1 MVLNETIIYRI
12 KISWQ
17 IPFLPTTQKLTQTYS
32 PTWDEKG
39 LYMISAFFK
48 NIIPI
53 KHQQSKLQLINFLL
67 ELSLG

>member
-17 IPFLPTTQKLTQTYS
+17 IPFLLTALKLTHACS

-39 LYMISAFFK
+39 LYVRCDT
-48 NIIPI
+48 
-53 KHQQSKLQLINFLL
+53 
-67 ELSLG
+67 

>member
-17 IPFLPTTQKLTQTYS
+17 IPFLPTAQKLTLTYS

-39 LYMISAFFK
+39 PYVTYLC
-48 NIIPI
+48 
-53 KHQQSKLQLINFLL
+53 FL
-67 ELSLG
+67 